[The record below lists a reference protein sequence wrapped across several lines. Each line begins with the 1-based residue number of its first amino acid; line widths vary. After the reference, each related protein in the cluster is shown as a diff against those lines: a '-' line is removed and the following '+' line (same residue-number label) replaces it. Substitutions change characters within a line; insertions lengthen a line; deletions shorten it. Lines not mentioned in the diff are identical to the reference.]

1 MIMQE
6 VKVLYANDFYS
17 QAENISFELNN
28 EEGQRHFQIYE
39 FQICFEE
46 SPCFQK

>member
-1 MIMQE
+1 MRMQE
-6 VKVLYANDFYS
+6 VKVQYANDYYS
-17 QAENISFELNN
+17 QAKNISFEFNN

-46 SPCFQK
+46 SPRF